1 MNKIDA
7 IYKINQ
13 LALKQIP
20 FLFIIDF
27 DMKDI
32 IVKTKEEAER
42 DGIKYNITG
51 SKNELVNTGEEK
63 EIIFKKFPPQYD
75 KYLDS
80 FEKVMAKIKNGNTY
94 LINLTLPTRIEI
106 NLSLEEI
113 YNRSIA
119 KYKLLV
125 PKKFVVFSPETFI
138 KIENGKIY
146 SFPMKGTID
155 ASIENAAEIILND
168 KKELSEHYTIVDLIR
183 NDLSMIARNVTVEK
197 FRYID
202 EIKTTGKKLFQV
214 SSIISGELDENYL
227 SKLGELFFALL
238 PAGSITGA
246 PKKKTVEIINEVEG
260 YKRGYYTG
268 VCGYFDGKNLDSAV
282 MIRFIE
288 NINGEYFYKS
298 GGGITFMS
306 NPKQEYQELIDK
318 VYVPI
323 I

>member
-1 MNKIDA
+1 MNKTDA
-7 IYKINQ
+7 IYKMNQ

-27 DMKDI
+27 DMKNI
-32 IVKTKEEAER
+32 IVKTKEEAET
-42 DGIKYNITG
+42 DGIKYNFTG
-51 SKNELVNTGEEK
+51 SNHKLLNPGEAK
-63 EIIFKKFPPQYD
+63 EIIFEKFPPQYD
-75 KYLDS
+75 RYLDS
-80 FEKVMAKIKNGNTY
+80 FDKVMANIKNGNTY

-113 YNRSIA
+113 YDRSIA

-125 PKKFVVFSPETFI
+125 PGKFIVFSPETFI
-138 KIENGKIY
+138 RIENGKIY

-155 ASIENAAEIILND
+155 ASIENAAEIILSD
-168 KKELSEHYTIVDLIR
+168 TKELSEHYTIVDLIR
-183 NDLSMIARNVTVEK
+183 NDLSMIAKNVTVEK

-202 EIKTTGKKLFQV
+202 EIKTIGKKLFQV
-214 SSIISGELDENYL
+214 SSIISGELEKNYL
-227 SKLGELFFALL
+227 KKLGELFFALL
-238 PAGSITGA
+238 PAGSVTGA
-246 PKKKTVEIINEVEG
+246 PKKKTVEIINEAEG

-268 VCGYFDGKNLDSAV
+268 VCGYFDGENLDSAV

-288 NINGEYFYKS
+288 NINGEFFYKS

-306 NPKQEYQELIDK
+306 DPKQEYQELIDK

>member
-1 MNKIDA
+1 MNKTDA

-32 IVKTKEEAER
+32 IVKTKDEAET
-42 DGIKYNITG
+42 DGIKYNFTG
-51 SKNELVNTGEEK
+51 TEDKLINPYEVK
-63 EIIFKKFPPQYD
+63 EIIFEKFPPQYNR
-75 KYLDS
+75 YLNS
-80 FEKVMAKIKNGNTY
+80 FEKVMANIRKGNTY

-106 NLSLEEI
+106 NLSLEDI

-125 PKKFVVFSPETFI
+125 PGKFVVFSPETFI
-138 KIENGKIY
+138 RIENGKIY

-168 KKELSEHYTIVDLIR
+168 TKELSEHYTIVDLIR
-183 NDLSMIARNVTVEK
+183 NDLSMISKNVTVEK

-202 EIKTTGKKLFQV
+202 EIKTIGKKLFQV
-214 SSIISGELDENYL
+214 SSIISGVLDENYL
-227 SKLGELFFALL
+227 EKLGELFFALL
-238 PAGSITGA
+238 PAGSVTGA
-246 PKKKTVEIINEVEG
+246 PKKKTVEIINEAEG

-268 VCGYFDGKNLDSAV
+268 VCGYFDGENLDSAV

-306 NPKQEYQELIDK
+306 DPKQEYQELIDK